1 MAEHPADSLRRLRI
15 RPRTGV
21 LAPLLHGLLLGVAAC
36 LGLSLAT
43 VVPPFLPDSRVD
55 AAADP
60 ITIGFFGPLSGDN
73 AEYGRHFLQ
82 AITLFADKVN
92 AAGGIHGRPLKI
104 VAEDDRANAREAAN
118 IAQRFASN
126 RQILATIGSFSSTA
140 SLAAAPILERAG
152 VVQLSPSSSH
162 PDFTR
167 QGTYMFRNVNTQQI
181 EGPLVARFVVEEKK
195 ARRIAVLYRQDDW
208 GLTASQAFIKAVEA
222 LGAKVVFSEAVVQ
235 GTRDFRPLLTKL
247 RSQSP
252 DLLYV
257 ALFYAD
263 AAVLA
268 QQLRQAGL
276 NLPVVTN
283 SSLNNPQLIELA
295 GQAVEG
301 WYVPTNYFPG
311 DPSPVVQNFLREYRQ
326 RWQEEPDQFA
336 AIAYDSIAV
345 ITEAIKSVL
354 AAGKPLD
361 RKAIRDTLYALPP
374 YRGVSGIIKFDAEG
388 DVEKSMTWLIIK
400 NGKFELAGKAN

>member
-1 MAEHPADSLRRLRI
+1 
-15 RPRTGV
+15 
-21 LAPLLHGLLLGVAAC
+21 
-36 LGLSLAT
+36 
-43 VVPPFLPDSRVD
+43 
-55 AAADP
+55 
-60 ITIGFFGPLSGDN
+60 
-73 AEYGRHFLQ
+73 
-82 AITLFADKVN
+82 VN
-92 AAGGIHGRPLKI
+92 DAGGINGRPLKI
-104 VAEDDRANAREAAN
+104 VAQDDRANPREAAN
-118 IAQRFASN
+118 IAQRFASD
-126 RQILATIGSFSSTA
+126 RLILATIGSFSSTA

-162 PDFTR
+162 PDFTK
-167 QGTYMFRNVNTQQI
+167 QGTFMFRNVNTQDI
-181 EGPLVARFVVEEKK
+181 EGPLVARFVVGEKQ
-195 ARRIAVLYRQDDW
+195 ARRVAVLYRQDDW

-222 LGAKVVFSEAVVQ
+222 QGAKVVFSEAVVQ

-263 AAVLA
+263 AAILA
-268 QQLRQAGL
+268 QQLRQSGL
-276 NLPVVTN
+276 TLPVVTN

-301 WYVPTNYFPG
+301 WLVPTNYFPG
-311 DPSPVVQNFLREYRQ
+311 DPSPVVQDFLREYRQ

-345 ITEAIKSVL
+345 IAEAAKSVL

-361 RKAIRDTLYALPP
+361 RKAIRDALYALPP

-388 DVEKSMTWLIIK
+388 DVEKSMTWLVIK
-400 NGKFELAGKAN
+400 SGKFELAGRAE